1 MRSVGLHPNRRIT
14 KQSKGKKL
22 KTAGESQTYGKG
34 LCQSRKNEKKLKRRI
49 LNRRQRTEQK

>member
-34 LCQSRKNEKKLKRRI
+34 LCQSRKNEKLKRRI